1 MKVLLTG
8 HLGYIGAVAS
18 GVLTEAGHEV
28 TGLDSGLYDGCD
40 LGPPP
45 PAIPELRKDV
55 RDVVASDLHGFDG
68 ILHLAAVSND
78 PVGQLD
84 PDTTYAINHRA
95 SVHLARMAR
104 EAGVPRFVFSSSC
117 SLYGAAGDDI
127 LDEGATFDPVTA
139 YGESKVLAERDI
151 AALADDAFSPVYLRN
166 ATVYGAS
173 PRLRGDVVV
182 NNLTGVA
189 LTTGEIHMKSDGTPW
204 RPLVHVRDVVRVMQ
218 AALEAPRDV
227 VHNEAIN
234 VGRTE
239 ENYRIS
245 EVADIVREELP
256 GTVITF
262 AEDAGP
268 DLRCYRVSCEKL
280 ARLLP
285 DAVPQLTVRDG
296 VRELAAAFREH
307 GLAPGDI
314 EGERFTRLMRIRRLI
329 DEGVIDTSLSRVAAT
344 R

>member
-1 MKVLLTG
+1 M
-8 HLGYIGAVAS
+8 
-18 GVLTEAGHEV
+18 
-28 TGLDSGLYDGCD
+28 
-40 LGPPP
+40 
-45 PAIPELRKDV
+45 
-55 RDVVASDLHGFDG
+55 
-68 ILHLAAVSND
+68 
-78 PVGQLD
+78 
-84 PDTTYAINHRA
+84 
-95 SVHLARMAR
+95 
-104 EAGVPRFVFSSSC
+104 
-117 SLYGAAGDDI
+117 
-127 LDEGATFDPVTA
+127 
-139 YGESKVLAERDI
+139 
-151 AALADDAFSPVYLRN
+151 
-166 ATVYGAS
+166 
-173 PRLRGDVVV
+173 
-182 NNLTGVA
+182 
-189 LTTGEIHMKSDGTPW
+189 
-204 RPLVHVRDVVRVMQ
+204 
-218 AALEAPRDV
+218 
-227 VHNEAIN
+227 HNEAIN